1 MSPPPPTKAKVP
13 AAADQYSSATLDSEA
28 RNEVYKILIHDGYIE
43 KIQERLLHRLHS
55 DPSNWPTALEQR
67 GVELLRSGEATT
79 FPVLIRKV
87 LEEVRHDTQAKSSA
101 KNGEVNGA
109 TTNGKAKAA
118 NGTGGSGDNSLAL
131 PADVIQDLVK
141 YTKELLK
148 EVMETDDSDD
158 GA

>member
-1 MSPPPPTKAKVP
+1 MSPPPTKPKLP
-13 AAADQYSSATLDSEA
+13 AAADQYTSATLDSEA
-28 RNEVYKILIHDGYIE
+28 RNEIYKILIHEGYIE
-43 KIQERLLHRLHS
+43 KLHS

-79 FPVLIRKV
+79 FPILIRKV
-87 LEEVRHDTQAKSSA
+87 LDEVRHDTQARGSKDLS

-109 TTNGKAKAA
+109 ATNGKAKTA
-118 NGTGGSGDNSLAL
+118 NGTGGAADNGLAL
-131 PADVIQDLVK
+131 PPDVVQDLVK

-158 GA
+158 GT